1 MAILNLCDKN
11 KTISDFNKIQSFLS
25 EYNIELTQW
34 EASIPLNDDDNQET
48 ILKAYDHEIGP
59 YMKAKGFTTADVI
72 SVNPQTE
79 NIEAIRQKFLC
90 EHTHSE
96 DEVRYFVD
104 GEGTFYF
111 NLDDQVVSVL
121 CQKGDFLAV
130 PSGYKHWFD
139 LAPKYT
145 VKAIRIFSNPE
156 GWVANYTESGIDKK
170 YIGD

>member
-1 MAILNLCDKN
+1 
-11 KTISDFNKIQSFLS
+11 
-25 EYNIELTQW
+25 
-34 EASIPLNDDDNQET
+34 
-48 ILKAYDHEIGP
+48 
-59 YMKAKGFTTADVI
+59 
-72 SVNPQTE
+72 VNPQTE
-79 NIEAIRQKFLC
+79 NIEAIRQKFLS

-96 DEVRYFVD
+96 DEIRYFVD

-170 YIGD
+170 YIGE